1 MMREAKSSG
10 IAWIGTIP
18 KCWETDKLSTI
29 SEEMNPEIPEML
41 LYYLYI
47 ENLALYLKTA
57 VMTTIM

>member
-1 MMREAKSSG
+1 
-10 IAWIGTIP
+10 
-18 KCWETDKLSTI
+18 
-29 SEEMNPEIPEML
+29 MNPEIPEML